1 MIKANANMKRNNTN
15 KKFITMLS
23 SIIVGVLLSI
33 VMFIILSIFMTKSSS
48 STINSASE
56 IYMQGMGSQVA
67 KRYETA
73 ITLKM
78 DMVDA
83 LAKIN
88 ILDNNTKPTPEE
100 LEALNESLRVNAK
113 ARGFEYL
120 AYYDAEGHMDMIL
133 GKEANITDPEPFRD
147 SIRKGSKK
155 VAVGRGVDENGA
167 TDNGLI
173 FISVP
178 IKGYFLHDGT
188 TECLSLVAGVS
199 NEDIVNMLSMDRD
212 DAATVYSHIIR
223 RNGSFVIRS
232 ASEVDG
238 YSNYFDQIHSMVDS
252 ASEEADRHIDEL
264 TQKMEKDEIYS
275 SAMNTIDGRI
285 HLYCEKLAYS
295 EWYLVTI
302 MDYDV
307 LDVLINHLNF
317 QWGIM
322 ATITCIVIATVL
334 MGIFLVYIKFNR
346 QNTKQL
352 EFAKESAVKANQ
364 AKSEFLSNMSHDIRT
379 PMNAIVGMTAIA
391 RSNIDDQEHV
401 QNCLKKI
408 AISSKHLLGLINDIL
423 DMSKIESGKMTL
435 NIEQISLREI
445 LNGIATIVQPQI
457 KTKKQKFDIYIHD
470 IITESVYC
478 DSVRLNQVLL
488 NLLSNA
494 IKFTSEEGMIEIA
507 LSQVESPKGENF
519 VRNIIQVKDN
529 GIGMSKEFLPTIF
542 DSFVREDNA
551 RVHKTEGTGL
561 GMAITKYI
569 VDAMNGSIEV
579 ESEKGKGTTF
589 TITLDLEKALEI
601 EEEMILPN
609 WKMLVVDDDELLC
622 ETTVS
627 SLKSIGIDSEWT
639 LSGQGAVDMAIHAHK
654 KNNCYD
660 VILMD
665 WKLPDMDGIEA
676 AKRIR
681 EELGDEIPILL
692 VSAYDWGDMEQ
703 EARKAGIS
711 GFISK
716 PLFKSTLYYGL
727 KKFVKNEI
735 KDDKKPVEDIPQS
748 NLEGY
753 HILLAEDNDLNW
765 EIAEV
770 LLSSIGATI
779 DRAEN
784 GKICVEMLTESKP
797 GSYDVI
803 LMDIRMP
810 VMTGLEATVE
820 IRKSEHPDKDIP
832 IIAMTADAFSD
843 DMKKCLD
850 CGMNAHIAKPIEIDV
865 VKNAIL
871 KFCNKNRKS

>member
-15 KKFITMLS
+15 KQFITMLS

-33 VMFIILSIFMTKSSS
+33 VMFIILSIFMTKNSS

-83 LAKIN
+83 LAKTN

-155 VAVGRGVDENGA
+155 VAVGKGVDENGA

-178 IKGYFLHDGT
+178 IKGYFMHDGT

-252 ASEEADRHIDEL
+252 ASEEAERHIDEL

-322 ATITCIVIATVL
+322 ATITCIVIAAVL

-435 NIEQISLREI
+435 DIEQISLREI
-445 LNGIATIVQPQI
+445 LNGIATIVQPQM

-542 DSFVREDNA
+542 DSFIREDNA

>member
-15 KKFITMLS
+15 KQFITMLS

-33 VMFIILSIFMTKSSS
+33 VMFIILSIFMTKNSS

-83 LAKIN
+83 LAKTN

-155 VAVGRGVDENGA
+155 VAVGKGVDENGA
-167 TDNGLI
+167 TDNRLI

-178 IKGYFLHDGT
+178 IKGYFMHDGT

-252 ASEEADRHIDEL
+252 ASEEAERHIDEL

-322 ATITCIVIATVL
+322 ATITCIVIAAVL

-445 LNGIATIVQPQI
+445 LNGIATIVQPQM

-542 DSFVREDNA
+542 DSFIREDNA

>member
-15 KKFITMLS
+15 KQFITMLS

-33 VMFIILSIFMTKSSS
+33 VMFIILSIFMTKNSS

-83 LAKIN
+83 LAKTN

-155 VAVGRGVDENGA
+155 VAVGKGVDENGA

-178 IKGYFLHDGT
+178 IKGYFMHDGT

-252 ASEEADRHIDEL
+252 ASEEAERHIDEL

-322 ATITCIVIATVL
+322 ATITCIVIAAVL

-379 PMNAIVGMTAIA
+379 PMNAIVGMMAIA

-445 LNGIATIVQPQI
+445 LNGIATIVQPQM

-542 DSFVREDNA
+542 DSFIREDNA

>member
-15 KKFITMLS
+15 KQFITMLS

-33 VMFIILSIFMTKSSS
+33 VMFIILSIFMTKNSS

-83 LAKIN
+83 LAKTN

-155 VAVGRGVDENGA
+155 VAVGKGVDENGA

-173 FISVP
+173 IISVP
-178 IKGYFLHDGT
+178 IKGYFMHDGT

-252 ASEEADRHIDEL
+252 ASEEAERHIDEL

-322 ATITCIVIATVL
+322 ATITCIVIAAVL

-445 LNGIATIVQPQI
+445 LNGIATIVQPQM

-542 DSFVREDNA
+542 DSFIREDNA

>member
-15 KKFITMLS
+15 KQFITMLS

-33 VMFIILSIFMTKSSS
+33 VMFIILSIFMTKNSS

-83 LAKIN
+83 LAKTN

-155 VAVGRGVDENGA
+155 VAVGKGVDENGA

-178 IKGYFLHDGT
+178 IKGYFMHDGT

-252 ASEEADRHIDEL
+252 ASEEAERHIDEL

-275 SAMNTIDGRI
+275 SAMNTIDGII

-322 ATITCIVIATVL
+322 ATITCIVIAAVL

-445 LNGIATIVQPQI
+445 LNGIATIVQPQM

-542 DSFVREDNA
+542 DSFIREDNA

-753 HILLAEDNDLNW
+753 HILLAEDIDLNW

>member
-1 MIKANANMKRNNTN
+1 MAKDAVVLKSKNESKQ
-15 KKFITMLS
+15 FITMLC
-23 SIIVGVLLSI
+23 SIIVGAILSV
-33 VMFIILSIFMTKSSS
+33 VMFVILSVFMTKSSS
-48 STINSASE
+48 DTINSASE
-56 IYMQGMGSQVA
+56 IYMKGMGGQVA

-73 ITLKM
+73 ITLRM
-78 DMVDA
+78 DMVNA
-83 LAKIN
+83 LAKTHILEEN
-88 ILDNNTKPTPEE
+88 IKPTLEE
-100 LEALNESLRVNAK
+100 LEELNESLKANAK

-120 AYYDAEGHMDMIL
+120 AYYDEAGHMDMIL
-133 GKEANITDPEPFRD
+133 GKEAHLTDPEPFRN
-147 SIRKGSKK
+147 SIKLKQKK
-155 VAVGRGVDENGA
+155 VAVGRGIDEEGNI
-167 TDNGLI
+167 DNGII

-178 IKGYFLHDGT
+178 ISGFFMHDGT

-199 NEDIVNMLSMDRD
+199 NEDIVSMLQMDRD
-212 DAATVYSHIIR
+212 DPSTVYSHIIR
-223 RNGSFVIRS
+223 KNGSFVIRS
-232 ASEVDG
+232 ASEVEG
-238 YSNYFDQIHSMVDS
+238 YTSYFEQIKNMVGEDTK
-252 ASEEADRHIDEL
+252 EAERHINDL
-264 TQKMEKDEIYS
+264 SQKMEKNEIYS
-275 SAMNTIDGRI
+275 SEINTKDGRI
-285 HLYCEKLAYS
+285 HLYCEKLAFS

-302 MDYDV
+302 MDYDT
-307 LDVLINHLNF
+307 LDVLINKLNF
-317 QWGIM
+317 QWGVM
-322 ATITCIVIATVL
+322 ATITCIVVAVILV
-334 MGIFLVYIKFNR
+334 GIFLIYLKFNK

-352 EFAKESAVKANQ
+352 EAAKESAIKANQ

-408 AISSKHLLGLINDIL
+408 ALSSKHLLGLINDIL

-457 KTKKQKFDIYIHD
+457 KAKKQKFDIFIHD
-470 IITESVYC
+470 IITENVYC

-494 IKFTSEEGMIEIA
+494 IKFTSEGGTIEVS
-507 LSQVESPKGENF
+507 LSQENSPLGDNY
-519 VRNIIQVKDN
+519 VRNKLQVKDN
-529 GIGMSKEFLPTIF
+529 GIGMSKEFVPRIF
-542 DSFVREDNA
+542 DSFIREDNM

-569 VDAMNGSIEV
+569 VDAMKGSIEV

-589 TITLDLEKALEI
+589 TILLDLERALEI
-601 EEEMILPN
+601 EEDMILPN

-627 SLKSIGIDSEWT
+627 ALKSFGIDSEWS
-639 LSGQGAVDMAIHAHK
+639 LSGQGAIDMAVQAKQENQGFDI
-654 KNNCYD
+654 
-660 VILMD
+660 ILMD
-665 WKLPDMDGIEA
+665 WKLPDMDGIA
-676 AKRIR
+676 AARKIR
-681 EELGDEIPILL
+681 EKLGNDIPILL
-692 VSAYDWGDMEQ
+692 VSAYDWSEMEQ

-727 KKFVKNEI
+727 KKYANEEKKETDFVEEKETDLKGI
-735 KDDKKPVEDIPQS
+735 
-748 NLEGY
+748 

-770 LLSSIGATI
+770 LLTSLGATLE
-779 DRAEN
+779 RAEN
-784 GKICVEMLTESKP
+784 GKICVEMLTGSEP
-797 GSYDVI
+797 GKFDVI

-810 VMTGLEATVE
+810 IMNGLDATIE
-820 IRKSEHPDKDIP
+820 IRKSSHPDKEIP

-850 CGMNAHIAKPIEIDV
+850 CGMNAHIAKPIDINI
-865 VKNAIL
+865 VKNTIL
-871 KFCNKNRKS
+871 KFCAKKERD

>member
-1 MIKANANMKRNNTN
+1 
-15 KKFITMLS
+15 
-23 SIIVGVLLSI
+23 
-33 VMFIILSIFMTKSSS
+33 
-48 STINSASE
+48 
-56 IYMQGMGSQVA
+56 
-67 KRYETA
+67 
-73 ITLKM
+73 
-78 DMVDA
+78 
-83 LAKIN
+83 
-88 ILDNNTKPTPEE
+88 
-100 LEALNESLRVNAK
+100 
-113 ARGFEYL
+113 
-120 AYYDAEGHMDMIL
+120 
-133 GKEANITDPEPFRD
+133 
-147 SIRKGSKK
+147 
-155 VAVGRGVDENGA
+155 
-167 TDNGLI
+167 
-173 FISVP
+173 
-178 IKGYFLHDGT
+178 
-188 TECLSLVAGVS
+188 
-199 NEDIVNMLSMDRD
+199 MLSMDRD

-252 ASEEADRHIDEL
+252 ASEEAERHIDEL

-322 ATITCIVIATVL
+322 ATITCIVIAAVL

-379 PMNAIVGMTAIA
+379 PMNAIVGMTVIA

-445 LNGIATIVQPQI
+445 LNGIATIVQPQM

-542 DSFVREDNA
+542 DSFIREDNA

-639 LSGQGAVDMAIHAHK
+639 LSGQGAVDMAIQAHK

>member
-15 KKFITMLS
+15 KQFITMLS

-33 VMFIILSIFMTKSSS
+33 VMFIILSIFMTKNSS

-83 LAKIN
+83 LAKTN

-155 VAVGRGVDENGA
+155 VAVGKGVDENGV

-178 IKGYFLHDGT
+178 IKGYFMHDGT

-199 NEDIVNMLSMDRD
+199 NENIVNMLSMDRD
-212 DAATVYSHIIR
+212 DAVTVYSHIIR

-322 ATITCIVIATVL
+322 ATITCIVIAAVL

-445 LNGIATIVQPQI
+445 LNGIATIVQPQM

-542 DSFVREDNA
+542 DSFIREDNA

>member
-1 MIKANANMKRNNTN
+1 
-15 KKFITMLS
+15 MLS

-33 VMFIILSIFMTKSSS
+33 VMFIILSIFMTKNSS

-83 LAKIN
+83 LAKTN

-155 VAVGRGVDENGA
+155 VAVGKGVDENGA

-178 IKGYFLHDGT
+178 IKGYFMHDGT

-252 ASEEADRHIDEL
+252 ASEEAERHIDEL

-322 ATITCIVIATVL
+322 ATITCIVIAAVL

-445 LNGIATIVQPQI
+445 LNGIATIVQPQM

-542 DSFVREDNA
+542 DSFIREDNA

>member
-15 KKFITMLS
+15 KQFITMLS

-33 VMFIILSIFMTKSSS
+33 VMFIILSIFMTKNSS

-83 LAKIN
+83 LAKTN

-155 VAVGRGVDENGA
+155 VAVGKGVDENGV

-178 IKGYFLHDGT
+178 IKGYFMHDGT

-322 ATITCIVIATVL
+322 ATITCIVIAAVL

-379 PMNAIVGMTAIA
+379 PMNAIVGMMAIA

-445 LNGIATIVQPQI
+445 LNGIATIVQPQM

-542 DSFVREDNA
+542 DSFIREDNA

-810 VMTGLEATVE
+810 SSA
-820 IRKSEHPDKDIP
+820 
-832 IIAMTADAFSD
+832 
-843 DMKKCLD
+843 
-850 CGMNAHIAKPIEIDV
+850 
-865 VKNAIL
+865 
-871 KFCNKNRKS
+871 

>member
-15 KKFITMLS
+15 KQFITMLS

-33 VMFIILSIFMTKSSS
+33 VMFIILSIFMTKNSS

-83 LAKIN
+83 LAKAN

-155 VAVGRGVDENGA
+155 VAVGKGVDENGV

-178 IKGYFLHDGT
+178 IKGYFMHDGT

-199 NEDIVNMLSMDRD
+199 NENIVNMLSMDRD

-322 ATITCIVIATVL
+322 ATITCIVIAAVL

-445 LNGIATIVQPQI
+445 LNGIATIVQPQM

-542 DSFVREDNA
+542 DSFIREDNA

>member
-15 KKFITMLS
+15 KQFITMLS

-33 VMFIILSIFMTKSSS
+33 VMFIILSIFMTKNSS

-83 LAKIN
+83 LAKTN

-155 VAVGRGVDENGA
+155 VAVGKGVDENGA

-178 IKGYFLHDGT
+178 IKGYFMHDGT

-252 ASEEADRHIDEL
+252 ASEEAERHIDEL

-322 ATITCIVIATVL
+322 ATITCIVIAAVL

-445 LNGIATIVQPQI
+445 LNGIATIVQPQM

-542 DSFVREDNA
+542 DSFIREDNA

>member
-15 KKFITMLS
+15 KQFITMLS

-33 VMFIILSIFMTKSSS
+33 VMFIILSIFMMKNSS

-83 LAKIN
+83 LAKTN

-155 VAVGRGVDENGA
+155 VAVGKGVDENGA

-178 IKGYFLHDGT
+178 IKGYFMHDGT

-252 ASEEADRHIDEL
+252 ASEEAERHIDEL

-275 SAMNTIDGRI
+275 SAMNTIDGII

-322 ATITCIVIATVL
+322 ATITCIVIAAVL

-445 LNGIATIVQPQI
+445 LNGIATIVQPQM

-542 DSFVREDNA
+542 DSFIREDNA

>member
-15 KKFITMLS
+15 KQFITMLS

-33 VMFIILSIFMTKSSS
+33 VMFIILSIFMTKNSS

-83 LAKIN
+83 LAKTN

-155 VAVGRGVDENGA
+155 VAVGKGVDENGA

-178 IKGYFLHDGT
+178 IKGYFMHDGT

-252 ASEEADRHIDEL
+252 ASEEAERHIDEL

-322 ATITCIVIATVL
+322 ATITCIVIAAVL

-445 LNGIATIVQPQI
+445 LNGIATIVQPQM

-542 DSFVREDNA
+542 DSFIREDNA

-665 WKLPDMDGIEA
+665 WKLPDMDGIEV

-703 EARKAGIS
+703 EARKARIS

>member
-15 KKFITMLS
+15 KQFITMLS

-33 VMFIILSIFMTKSSS
+33 VMFIILSIFMTKNSS

-83 LAKIN
+83 LAKTN

-155 VAVGRGVDENGA
+155 VAVGKGVDENGA

-178 IKGYFLHDGT
+178 IKGYFMHDGT

-252 ASEEADRHIDEL
+252 ASEEAERHIDEL

-322 ATITCIVIATVL
+322 ATITCIVIAAVL

-445 LNGIATIVQPQI
+445 LNGIATIVQPQM

-542 DSFVREDNA
+542 DSFIREDNA
-551 RVHKTEGTGL
+551 CVHKTEGTGL

>member
-15 KKFITMLS
+15 KQFITMLS

-33 VMFIILSIFMTKSSS
+33 VMFIILSIFMTKNSS

-83 LAKIN
+83 LAKTN

-155 VAVGRGVDENGA
+155 VAVGKGVDENGA

-178 IKGYFLHDGT
+178 IKGYFMHDGT

-252 ASEEADRHIDEL
+252 ASEEAERHIDEL

-322 ATITCIVIATVL
+322 ATITCIVIAAVL

-445 LNGIATIVQPQI
+445 LNGIATIVQPQM

-542 DSFVREDNA
+542 DSFIREDNA

-601 EEEMILPN
+601 EEEMIPPN

>member
-15 KKFITMLS
+15 KQFITMLS

-33 VMFIILSIFMTKSSS
+33 VMFIILSIFMTKNSS

-83 LAKIN
+83 LAKTN

-155 VAVGRGVDENGA
+155 VAVGKGVDENGA

-178 IKGYFLHDGT
+178 IKGYFMHDGT

-252 ASEEADRHIDEL
+252 ASEEAERHIDEL

-322 ATITCIVIATVL
+322 ATITCIVIAAVL

-445 LNGIATIVQPQI
+445 LNGIATIVQPQM

-542 DSFVREDNA
+542 DSFIREDNA

-665 WKLPDMDGIEA
+665 WKLTDMDGIEA

>member
-15 KKFITMLS
+15 KQFITMLS

-33 VMFIILSIFMTKSSS
+33 VMFIILSIFMTKNSS

-83 LAKIN
+83 LAKTN

-155 VAVGRGVDENGA
+155 VAVGKGVDENGV

-178 IKGYFLHDGT
+178 IKGYFMHDGT

-252 ASEEADRHIDEL
+252 ASEEAERHIDEL

-322 ATITCIVIATVL
+322 ATITCIVIAAVL

-445 LNGIATIVQPQI
+445 LNGIATIVQPQM

-542 DSFVREDNA
+542 DSFIREDNA

-639 LSGQGAVDMAIHAHK
+639 LSGQGAVDMAIQAQK

>member
-15 KKFITMLS
+15 KQFITMLS

-33 VMFIILSIFMTKSSS
+33 VMFIILSIFMTKNSS

-83 LAKIN
+83 LAKTN

-100 LEALNESLRVNAK
+100 LEALNEILRVNAK

-155 VAVGRGVDENGA
+155 VAVGKGVDENGA

-178 IKGYFLHDGT
+178 IKGYFMHDGT

-252 ASEEADRHIDEL
+252 ASEEAERHIDEL

-322 ATITCIVIATVL
+322 ATITCIVIAAVL

-379 PMNAIVGMTAIA
+379 PMNAIVGMMAIA

-445 LNGIATIVQPQI
+445 LNGIATIVQPQM

-542 DSFVREDNA
+542 DSFIREDNA

>member
-178 IKGYFLHDGT
+178 IKGYFMHDGT

>member
-15 KKFITMLS
+15 KQFITMLS

-83 LAKIN
+83 LAKTN

-155 VAVGRGVDENGA
+155 VAVGKGVDENGA

-178 IKGYFLHDGT
+178 IKGYFMHDGT

-322 ATITCIVIATVL
+322 ATITCIVIAAVL
-334 MGIFLVYIKFNR
+334 VGIFLVYIKFNR

-445 LNGIATIVQPQI
+445 LNGIATIVQPQM

-542 DSFVREDNA
+542 DSFIREDNA

-639 LSGQGAVDMAIHAHK
+639 LSGQGAVDMAIQAHK

-820 IRKSEHPDKDIP
+820 IRKSKHPDKDIP

>member
-1 MIKANANMKRNNTN
+1 
-15 KKFITMLS
+15 
-23 SIIVGVLLSI
+23 
-33 VMFIILSIFMTKSSS
+33 
-48 STINSASE
+48 
-56 IYMQGMGSQVA
+56 
-67 KRYETA
+67 
-73 ITLKM
+73 
-78 DMVDA
+78 
-83 LAKIN
+83 
-88 ILDNNTKPTPEE
+88 
-100 LEALNESLRVNAK
+100 
-113 ARGFEYL
+113 
-120 AYYDAEGHMDMIL
+120 
-133 GKEANITDPEPFRD
+133 
-147 SIRKGSKK
+147 
-155 VAVGRGVDENGA
+155 
-167 TDNGLI
+167 
-173 FISVP
+173 
-178 IKGYFLHDGT
+178 
-188 TECLSLVAGVS
+188 
-199 NEDIVNMLSMDRD
+199 
-212 DAATVYSHIIR
+212 
-223 RNGSFVIRS
+223 
-232 ASEVDG
+232 
-238 YSNYFDQIHSMVDS
+238 
-252 ASEEADRHIDEL
+252 
-264 TQKMEKDEIYS
+264 
-275 SAMNTIDGRI
+275 
-285 HLYCEKLAYS
+285 
-295 EWYLVTI
+295 
-302 MDYDV
+302 
-307 LDVLINHLNF
+307 
-317 QWGIM
+317 
-322 ATITCIVIATVL
+322 
-334 MGIFLVYIKFNR
+334 
-346 QNTKQL
+346 
-352 EFAKESAVKANQ
+352 
-364 AKSEFLSNMSHDIRT
+364 
-379 PMNAIVGMTAIA
+379 
-391 RSNIDDQEHV
+391 
-401 QNCLKKI
+401 
-408 AISSKHLLGLINDIL
+408 
-423 DMSKIESGKMTL
+423 
-435 NIEQISLREI
+435 
-445 LNGIATIVQPQI
+445 
-457 KTKKQKFDIYIHD
+457 
-470 IITESVYC
+470 
-478 DSVRLNQVLL
+478 
-488 NLLSNA
+488 
-494 IKFTSEEGMIEIA
+494 MIEIA

-542 DSFVREDNA
+542 DSFIREDNA

-639 LSGQGAVDMAIHAHK
+639 LSGQGAVDMAIQAHK

>member
-15 KKFITMLS
+15 KQFITMLS

-33 VMFIILSIFMTKSSS
+33 VMFIILSIFMTKNSS

-83 LAKIN
+83 LAKTN

-155 VAVGRGVDENGA
+155 VAVGKGVDENGV

-178 IKGYFLHDGT
+178 IKGYFMHDGT

-322 ATITCIVIATVL
+322 ATITCIVIAAVL

-408 AISSKHLLGLINDIL
+408 AISSKHLLGLINDCNNC
-423 DMSKIESGKMTL
+423 STTNENK
-435 NIEQISLREI
+435 
-445 LNGIATIVQPQI
+445 
-457 KTKKQKFDIYIHD
+457 KTKI
-470 IITESVYC
+470 
-478 DSVRLNQVLL
+478 
-488 NLLSNA
+488 
-494 IKFTSEEGMIEIA
+494 
-507 LSQVESPKGENF
+507 
-519 VRNIIQVKDN
+519 
-529 GIGMSKEFLPTIF
+529 
-542 DSFVREDNA
+542 
-551 RVHKTEGTGL
+551 
-561 GMAITKYI
+561 
-569 VDAMNGSIEV
+569 
-579 ESEKGKGTTF
+579 
-589 TITLDLEKALEI
+589 
-601 EEEMILPN
+601 
-609 WKMLVVDDDELLC
+609 
-622 ETTVS
+622 
-627 SLKSIGIDSEWT
+627 
-639 LSGQGAVDMAIHAHK
+639 
-654 KNNCYD
+654 
-660 VILMD
+660 
-665 WKLPDMDGIEA
+665 
-676 AKRIR
+676 
-681 EELGDEIPILL
+681 
-692 VSAYDWGDMEQ
+692 
-703 EARKAGIS
+703 
-711 GFISK
+711 
-716 PLFKSTLYYGL
+716 
-727 KKFVKNEI
+727 
-735 KDDKKPVEDIPQS
+735 
-748 NLEGY
+748 
-753 HILLAEDNDLNW
+753 
-765 EIAEV
+765 
-770 LLSSIGATI
+770 
-779 DRAEN
+779 
-784 GKICVEMLTESKP
+784 
-797 GSYDVI
+797 
-803 LMDIRMP
+803 
-810 VMTGLEATVE
+810 
-820 IRKSEHPDKDIP
+820 
-832 IIAMTADAFSD
+832 
-843 DMKKCLD
+843 
-850 CGMNAHIAKPIEIDV
+850 
-865 VKNAIL
+865 
-871 KFCNKNRKS
+871 

>member
-15 KKFITMLS
+15 KQFITMLS

-33 VMFIILSIFMTKSSS
+33 VMFIILSIFMTKNSS

-83 LAKIN
+83 LAKTN

-155 VAVGRGVDENGA
+155 VAVGKGVDENGA

-178 IKGYFLHDGT
+178 IKGYFMHDGT

-199 NEDIVNMLSMDRD
+199 NEDIVNMLFMDRD

-252 ASEEADRHIDEL
+252 ASEEAERHIDEL

-322 ATITCIVIATVL
+322 ATITCIVIAAVL

-445 LNGIATIVQPQI
+445 LNGIATIVQPQM

-542 DSFVREDNA
+542 DSFIREDNA
-551 RVHKTEGTGL
+551 CVHKTEGTGL

>member
-1 MIKANANMKRNNTN
+1 
-15 KKFITMLS
+15 MLS

-33 VMFIILSIFMTKSSS
+33 VMFIILSIFMTKNSS

-83 LAKIN
+83 LAKTN

-155 VAVGRGVDENGA
+155 VAVGKGVDENGV

-178 IKGYFLHDGT
+178 IKGYFMHDGT

-199 NEDIVNMLSMDRD
+199 NENIVNMLSMDRD

-322 ATITCIVIATVL
+322 ATITCIVIAAVL

-445 LNGIATIVQPQI
+445 LNGIATIVQPQM

-542 DSFVREDNA
+542 DSFIREDNA

>member
-15 KKFITMLS
+15 KQFITMLS

-33 VMFIILSIFMTKSSS
+33 VMFIILSIFMTKNSS

-83 LAKIN
+83 LAKTN

-155 VAVGRGVDENGA
+155 VAVGKGVDENGA

-178 IKGYFLHDGT
+178 IKGYFMHDGT

-252 ASEEADRHIDEL
+252 ASEEAERHIDEL

-322 ATITCIVIATVL
+322 ATITCIVIAAVL

-379 PMNAIVGMTAIA
+379 PMNSIVGMTAIA

-445 LNGIATIVQPQI
+445 LNGIATIVQPQM

-542 DSFVREDNA
+542 DSFIREDNA

>member
-15 KKFITMLS
+15 KQFITMLS

-33 VMFIILSIFMTKSSS
+33 VMFIILSIFMTKNSS

-83 LAKIN
+83 LAKTN

-155 VAVGRGVDENGA
+155 VAVGKGVDENGV

-178 IKGYFLHDGT
+178 IKGYFMHDGT

-199 NEDIVNMLSMDRD
+199 NENIVNMLSMDRD

-252 ASEEADRHIDEL
+252 ASEEADRRIDEL

-322 ATITCIVIATVL
+322 ATITCIVIAAVL

-445 LNGIATIVQPQI
+445 LNGIATIVQPQM

-542 DSFVREDNA
+542 DSFIREDNA

>member
-15 KKFITMLS
+15 KQFITMLS

-33 VMFIILSIFMTKSSS
+33 VMFIILSIFMTKNSS

-83 LAKIN
+83 LAKTN

-113 ARGFEYL
+113 ACGFEYL

-155 VAVGRGVDENGA
+155 VAVGKGVDENGA

-178 IKGYFLHDGT
+178 IKGYFMHDGT

-252 ASEEADRHIDEL
+252 ASEEVERHIDEL

-322 ATITCIVIATVL
+322 ATITCIVIAAVL

-445 LNGIATIVQPQI
+445 LNGIATIVQPQM

-542 DSFVREDNA
+542 DSFIREDNA

>member
-15 KKFITMLS
+15 KQFITMLS

-83 LAKIN
+83 LAKTN

-155 VAVGRGVDENGA
+155 VAVGKGVDENGA

-178 IKGYFLHDGT
+178 IKGYFMHDGT

>member
-1 MIKANANMKRNNTN
+1 
-15 KKFITMLS
+15 
-23 SIIVGVLLSI
+23 
-33 VMFIILSIFMTKSSS
+33 
-48 STINSASE
+48 
-56 IYMQGMGSQVA
+56 
-67 KRYETA
+67 
-73 ITLKM
+73 
-78 DMVDA
+78 
-83 LAKIN
+83 
-88 ILDNNTKPTPEE
+88 
-100 LEALNESLRVNAK
+100 
-113 ARGFEYL
+113 
-120 AYYDAEGHMDMIL
+120 
-133 GKEANITDPEPFRD
+133 
-147 SIRKGSKK
+147 
-155 VAVGRGVDENGA
+155 
-167 TDNGLI
+167 
-173 FISVP
+173 
-178 IKGYFLHDGT
+178 
-188 TECLSLVAGVS
+188 
-199 NEDIVNMLSMDRD
+199 
-212 DAATVYSHIIR
+212 
-223 RNGSFVIRS
+223 
-232 ASEVDG
+232 
-238 YSNYFDQIHSMVDS
+238 MVDS

-322 ATITCIVIATVL
+322 ATITCIVIAAVL

-445 LNGIATIVQPQI
+445 LNGIATIVQPQM

-542 DSFVREDNA
+542 DSFIREDNA

-639 LSGQGAVDMAIHAHK
+639 LSGQGAVDMAIQAHK

>member
-15 KKFITMLS
+15 KQFITMLS

-33 VMFIILSIFMTKSSS
+33 VMFIILSIFMTKNSS

-83 LAKIN
+83 LAKTN

-155 VAVGRGVDENGA
+155 VAVGKGVDENGA

-178 IKGYFLHDGT
+178 IKGYFMHDGT

-252 ASEEADRHIDEL
+252 ASEEAERHIDEL

-322 ATITCIVIATVL
+322 ATITCIVIAAVL

-445 LNGIATIVQPQI
+445 LNGIATIVQPQM

-494 IKFTSEEGMIEIA
+494 IKFTSEEGMIKIA

-542 DSFVREDNA
+542 DSFIREDNA

>member
-15 KKFITMLS
+15 KQFITMLS

-33 VMFIILSIFMTKSSS
+33 VMFIILSIFMTKNSS

-83 LAKIN
+83 LAKTN

-155 VAVGRGVDENGA
+155 VAVGKGVDENGA

-178 IKGYFLHDGT
+178 IKGYFMHDGT

-252 ASEEADRHIDEL
+252 ASEEAERHIDEL

-322 ATITCIVIATVL
+322 ATITCIVIAAVL

-445 LNGIATIVQPQI
+445 LNGIATIVQPQM

-542 DSFVREDNA
+542 DSFIREDNA

-561 GMAITKYI
+561 GMSITKYI

>member
-15 KKFITMLS
+15 KQFITMLS

-33 VMFIILSIFMTKSSS
+33 VMFIILSIFMTKNSS

-83 LAKIN
+83 LAKTN

-155 VAVGRGVDENGA
+155 VAVGKGVDENGA

-178 IKGYFLHDGT
+178 IKGYFMHDGT

-252 ASEEADRHIDEL
+252 ASEEAERHIDEL

-322 ATITCIVIATVL
+322 ATITCIVIAAVL

-445 LNGIATIVQPQI
+445 LNGIATIVQPQM

-542 DSFVREDNA
+542 DSFIREDNA

-681 EELGDEIPILL
+681 EELGDETPILL

>member
-15 KKFITMLS
+15 KQFITMLS

-33 VMFIILSIFMTKSSS
+33 VMFIILSIFMTKNSS

-83 LAKIN
+83 LAKTN

-155 VAVGRGVDENGA
+155 VAVGKGVDENGA

-178 IKGYFLHDGT
+178 IKGYFMHDGT

-252 ASEEADRHIDEL
+252 ASEEAERHIDEL

-322 ATITCIVIATVL
+322 ATITCIVIAAVL

-445 LNGIATIVQPQI
+445 LNGIATIVQPQM

-542 DSFVREDNA
+542 DSFIREDNA

-665 WKLPDMDGIEA
+665 WKLSDMDGIEA

>member
-15 KKFITMLS
+15 KQFITMLS

-33 VMFIILSIFMTKSSS
+33 VMFIILSIFMTKNSS

-83 LAKIN
+83 LAKTN

-155 VAVGRGVDENGA
+155 VAVGKGVDENGA

-178 IKGYFLHDGT
+178 IKGYFMHDGT

-252 ASEEADRHIDEL
+252 ASEEAERHIDEL

-322 ATITCIVIATVL
+322 ATITCIVIAAVL

-445 LNGIATIVQPQI
+445 LNGIATIVQPQM

-542 DSFVREDNA
+542 DSFIREDNA

-711 GFISK
+711 GVISK

>member
-1 MIKANANMKRNNTN
+1 
-15 KKFITMLS
+15 
-23 SIIVGVLLSI
+23 
-33 VMFIILSIFMTKSSS
+33 
-48 STINSASE
+48 
-56 IYMQGMGSQVA
+56 
-67 KRYETA
+67 
-73 ITLKM
+73 
-78 DMVDA
+78 
-83 LAKIN
+83 
-88 ILDNNTKPTPEE
+88 
-100 LEALNESLRVNAK
+100 
-113 ARGFEYL
+113 
-120 AYYDAEGHMDMIL
+120 
-133 GKEANITDPEPFRD
+133 
-147 SIRKGSKK
+147 
-155 VAVGRGVDENGA
+155 
-167 TDNGLI
+167 
-173 FISVP
+173 
-178 IKGYFLHDGT
+178 
-188 TECLSLVAGVS
+188 
-199 NEDIVNMLSMDRD
+199 
-212 DAATVYSHIIR
+212 
-223 RNGSFVIRS
+223 
-232 ASEVDG
+232 
-238 YSNYFDQIHSMVDS
+238 
-252 ASEEADRHIDEL
+252 
-264 TQKMEKDEIYS
+264 
-275 SAMNTIDGRI
+275 
-285 HLYCEKLAYS
+285 
-295 EWYLVTI
+295 
-302 MDYDV
+302 
-307 LDVLINHLNF
+307 
-317 QWGIM
+317 M
-322 ATITCIVIATVL
+322 ATITCIVITAVL

-445 LNGIATIVQPQI
+445 LNGIATIVQPQM

-542 DSFVREDNA
+542 DSFIREDNA

-609 WKMLVVDDDELLC
+609 WKMLVVDDNELLC

-639 LSGQGAVDMAIHAHK
+639 LSGQGAVDMAIQAHK

>member
-15 KKFITMLS
+15 KQFITMLS

-33 VMFIILSIFMTKSSS
+33 VMFIILSIFMTKNSS

-83 LAKIN
+83 LAKTN

-155 VAVGRGVDENGA
+155 VAVGKGVDENGA

-178 IKGYFLHDGT
+178 IKGYFMHDGT

-252 ASEEADRHIDEL
+252 ASEEAERHIDEL

-322 ATITCIVIATVL
+322 ATITCIVIAAVL

-364 AKSEFLSNMSHDIRT
+364 AKSEFLSTMSHDIRT

-445 LNGIATIVQPQI
+445 LNGIATIVQPQM

-542 DSFVREDNA
+542 DSFIREDNA

-779 DRAEN
+779 DRTEN

>member
-1 MIKANANMKRNNTN
+1 
-15 KKFITMLS
+15 
-23 SIIVGVLLSI
+23 
-33 VMFIILSIFMTKSSS
+33 
-48 STINSASE
+48 
-56 IYMQGMGSQVA
+56 
-67 KRYETA
+67 
-73 ITLKM
+73 
-78 DMVDA
+78 
-83 LAKIN
+83 
-88 ILDNNTKPTPEE
+88 
-100 LEALNESLRVNAK
+100 
-113 ARGFEYL
+113 
-120 AYYDAEGHMDMIL
+120 
-133 GKEANITDPEPFRD
+133 
-147 SIRKGSKK
+147 
-155 VAVGRGVDENGA
+155 
-167 TDNGLI
+167 
-173 FISVP
+173 
-178 IKGYFLHDGT
+178 
-188 TECLSLVAGVS
+188 
-199 NEDIVNMLSMDRD
+199 
-212 DAATVYSHIIR
+212 
-223 RNGSFVIRS
+223 
-232 ASEVDG
+232 
-238 YSNYFDQIHSMVDS
+238 
-252 ASEEADRHIDEL
+252 
-264 TQKMEKDEIYS
+264 MEKDEIYS

-322 ATITCIVIATVL
+322 ATITCIVIAAVL

-445 LNGIATIVQPQI
+445 LNGIATIVQPQM

-542 DSFVREDNA
+542 DSFIREDNA

>member
-15 KKFITMLS
+15 KQFITMLS

-33 VMFIILSIFMTKSSS
+33 VMFIILSIFMTKNSS

-83 LAKIN
+83 LAKTN

-155 VAVGRGVDENGA
+155 VAVGKGVDENGV

-178 IKGYFLHDGT
+178 IKGYFMHDGT

-199 NEDIVNMLSMDRD
+199 NENIVNMLSMDRD

-322 ATITCIVIATVL
+322 ATITCIVIAAVL

-445 LNGIATIVQPQI
+445 LNGIATIVQPQM

-542 DSFVREDNA
+542 DSFIREDNA